1 MHGIT
6 LVTNAMIE
14 RREACGD
21 GQIIE
26 IEHSKGVPF
35 AVFALFYRI
44 EHPARGRDS
53 GTAGW
58 AG

>member
-1 MHGIT
+1 
-6 LVTNAMIE
+6 MIE